1 MGDAIGA
8 ILRLLEDGEWHD
20 INEILAVTRLS
31 REGLLKVLKFLESF
45 GFIVISSE
53 NGCVRLREEV
63 RGLLLRIQR
72 RAGCSTGC

>member
-1 MGDAIGA
+1 MEEVLSV
-8 ILRLLEDGEWHD
+8 ILELLEDGEWHD

-53 NGCVRLREEV
+53 NGCVMLREEV
-63 RGLLLRIQR
+63 RELLLRIQR